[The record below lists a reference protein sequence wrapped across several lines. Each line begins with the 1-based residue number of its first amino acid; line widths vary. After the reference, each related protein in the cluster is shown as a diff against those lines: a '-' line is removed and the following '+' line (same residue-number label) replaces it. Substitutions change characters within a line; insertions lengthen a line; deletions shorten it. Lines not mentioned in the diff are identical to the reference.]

1 MMRELLTLCGI
12 FLTILC
18 AFLLAGVG
26 IGVALNWILPA
37 VDFGIAVLIGC
48 LLVPTTLYCTFQFS
62 TSLEWA
68 ERMMELDAE
77 IEAEESNSEGQA
89 AIEFPS
95 PKPRSKRR
103 SKRS

>member
-1 MMRELLTLCGI
+1 MMRELLT

-37 VDFGIAVLIGC
+37 VDFGIAVLI
-48 LLVPTTLYCTFQFS
+48 TFQFS
-62 TSLEWA
+62 TSLAWA
-68 ERMMELDAE
+68 ERMMEFDAE

-95 PKPRSKRR
+95 PKRRSKRR